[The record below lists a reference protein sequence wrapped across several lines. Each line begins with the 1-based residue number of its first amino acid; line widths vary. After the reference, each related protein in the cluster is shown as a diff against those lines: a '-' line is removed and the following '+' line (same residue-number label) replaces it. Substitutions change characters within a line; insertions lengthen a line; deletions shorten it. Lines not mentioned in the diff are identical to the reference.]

1 MPKKNRK
8 SVATMSSFVDEAQ
21 GNDSSKDQGSVQL
34 DSLCENLLGKM
45 TELMN
50 SKFADIE
57 RKLKFTVEGENQ
69 GPVTMVTRQFN
80 GNVVPNRRHSDT
92 EIVSGADNFANTP
105 IGRFANF
112 NRPEIVNLDSELVGD
127 KTQIQGRT
135 KQSGIPLRRT

>member
-21 GNDSSKDQGSVQL
+21 GNDSSKDQGSGHL

-57 RKLKFTVEGENQ
+57 RKLQFTVGENQ
-69 GPVTMVTRQFN
+69 ASVTMVTGQSN

-92 EIVSGADNFANTP
+92 EIVNGADNFSNTP

-112 NRPEIVNLDSELVGD
+112 NRPEVVNLDSEFRGD
-127 KTQIQGRT
+127 KTQMQGRT
-135 KQSGIPLRRT
+135 IQSGIPLRRT